1 MESHREDLHDHLVA
15 VLEAAPELPREDR
28 RHLAD
33 VFLDEL
39 DAQFR
44 LVPRT
49 QDRQAAFQT
58 NEQTLVSVL
67 RRWWPALAAGFALL
81 VLLPSVLWL
90 VGLAVGY
97 GHPGHHYGYHPPFFF
112 APLLFFLLFVRFS
125 RHWARRKY
133 GPREDR

>member
-1 MESHREDLHDHLVA
+1 METYREDLHDHLVA

-39 DAQFR
+39 DAKFR

-49 QDRQAAFQT
+49 QDRREAFQT
-58 NEQTLVSVL
+58 NGQTVAPLL
-67 RRWWPALAAGFALL
+67 RRWWPVLAAGFALF

-90 VGLAVGY
+90 VGLAVGF
-97 GHPGHHYGYHPPFFF
+97 GHPGHHVGYYPPFFF
-112 APLLFFLLFVRFS
+112 LPLLFFLLFVRFA
-125 RHWARRKY
+125 RHWAGRSYWR
-133 GPREDR
+133 PR